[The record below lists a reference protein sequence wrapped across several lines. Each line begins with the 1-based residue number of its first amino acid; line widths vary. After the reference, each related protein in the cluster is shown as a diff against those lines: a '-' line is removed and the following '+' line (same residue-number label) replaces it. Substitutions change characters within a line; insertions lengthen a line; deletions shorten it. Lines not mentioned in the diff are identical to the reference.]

1 MDIQI
6 PLWAAIITALS
17 GLLGAATGILAI
29 TRQGKRDKWEGEHA
43 GKRTE
48 SDVTTALTASAI
60 ALVNELQERVNDLHG
75 RIKASEEDCIKLKTR
90 LREAGDKIE
99 ALRSAVKERDVLIA
113 GLELE
118 NCELRAR
125 VAGLELRIA
134 ELENGYG
141 RNSNT

>member
-6 PLWAAIITALS
+6 PLWAAAITALS

-29 TRQGKRDKWEGEHA
+29 TRQSKRDKWEGEHA

-48 SDVTTALTASAI
+48 ADVTTALTTSAI
-60 ALVNELQERVNDLHG
+60 ALVNELQERVNELHG

-125 VAGLELRIA
+125 VAKLEKRIA